1 MALTLRKNRSIE
13 WNARQMPFGERLHQA
28 IEYLAF
34 KSVNANALRAC
45 ETIEKIV
52 YEQKKYLFFRQ
63 FFPEE
68 WKNSKASFFK
78 RGYYHNYSERLNEF
92 FNLVNEKMF
101 PLLAG
106 WDDPEMEFEHFY
118 IYSLNID
125 LCCEDIE
132 YENLRVSFVAGLLF
146 LFRDDEIWEFF
157 ENNYQIK
164 KEEFPEIDESPHENL
179 WHLKESGKIEIY
191 RNLFEIVDHSTGN
204 IWLDTVNCRDYTCF
218 EWTEDNII
226 LLAENYREATEL
238 LDQTAQIDA
247 SFAENPREVLL
258 DLISLWNDAK
268 LPEKTER
275 LAEIRQ

>member
-1 MALTLRKNRSIE
+1 MTLAVKKKRSVD

-34 KSVNANALRAC
+34 KSVNANALAAC

-52 YEQKKYLFFRQ
+52 SEQKKFQFFRQ

-92 FNLVNEKMF
+92 FQLVNEKMF
-101 PLLAG
+101 PLFAG
-106 WDDPEMEFEHFY
+106 WDDPDMEFEHFY
-118 IYSLNID
+118 IFSLNID

-146 LFRDDEIWEFF
+146 LFRDEEIWDFF

-179 WHLKESGKIEIY
+179 WHLKESGKVEIY

-204 IWLDTVNCRDYTCF
+204 VWLDTVNCRDYACF
-218 EWTEDNII
+218 DWTEDTIII
-226 LLAENYREATEL
+226 LTESYREATAL
-238 LDQTAQIDA
+238 LDQTAQVDA

-258 DLISLWNDAK
+258 DLISLWNAGE
-268 LPEKTER
+268 LPEK
-275 LAEIRQ
+275 Q